1 MSIQRYEIAERVQS
15 GELYLLRPEA
25 RGAATN
31 RVLLL
36 TGTMKTAVVDG
47 PWANKIEEN
56 RLASTLRADLER
68 FVSGDVLRVSLGG
81 RELAAE
87 DMKRLQD
94 TYEVWEFKSKAKK
107 GIRVFGRFAGY
118 DVFVATHWQ
127 WRRKLGA
134 YGSNQWGAEINKC
147 RTEWGNMFQIHAPHT
162 GDSIDAYLSDAED
175 ASLFY

>member
-1 MSIQRYEIAERVQS
+1 MSIQRYEIAARVRS

-36 TGTMKTAVVDG
+36 TGTMKMAVVDG
-47 PWANKIEEN
+47 PWTDKVEEN
-56 RLASTLRADLER
+56 RLAGTLRADLER

-94 TYEVWEFKSKAKK
+94 TYEVWELKSKTTKS
-107 GIRVFGRFAGY
+107 IRVFGRFAGY

-127 WRRKLGA
+127 WRRNLGA
-134 YGSNQWGAEINKC
+134 YGSDQWGDEINKC
-147 RTEWGNMFQIHAPHT
+147 GTEWANMFQIHTPHT
-162 GDSIDAYLSDAED
+162 GDNINDYISDAED

>member
-1 MSIQRYEIAERVQS
+1 MSIQLYEIAAGVRS
-15 GELYLLRPEA
+15 GKLHLLRPEA
-25 RGAATN
+25 RGAVTK

-36 TGTMKTAVVDG
+36 TGTMKTAVVGG
-47 PWANKIEEN
+47 PWVDNIEEN
-56 RLASTLRADLER
+56 RLAGTLRADLER

-87 DMKRLQD
+87 DMKLLQD

-127 WRRKLGA
+127 WRCKLGA
-134 YGSNQWGAEINKC
+134 YGSNQWAAEINKC
-147 RTEWGNMFQIHAPHT
+147 KTKWANMFQIHTPHT

>member
-1 MSIQRYEIAERVQS
+1 MSIQRYEIAARVQS
-15 GELYLLRPEA
+15 GELYLLMPEA
-25 RGAATN
+25 KGVATN

-36 TGTMKTAVVDG
+36 TNTMRTAVVDG
-47 PWANKIEEN
+47 PWANEIEEI
-56 RLASTLRADLER
+56 RLAGTLRADLER

-81 RELAAE
+81 RELATE
-87 DMKRLQD
+87 DMKLLQD

-127 WRRKLGA
+127 GRRKLYA
-134 YGSNQWGAEINKC
+134 YGSYQWATEINKC
-147 RTEWGNMFQIHAPHT
+147 RTEWANIFQIHAPHT
-162 GDSIDAYLSDAED
+162 GDIIDAYLSDAED